1 MKESLEYNLPQ
12 NAYINFDAL
21 SLKDFIIQRLN
32 ENATFTD
39 QNYEGSNLA
48 AFIDIIAYSYH
59 VLLFYLNQTASESMF
74 SQATLYENVNKIVNL
89 IGYKPTGKQTSLVP
103 VDCTASSALPEGS
116 YTLKK
121 YSFFLVDKIA
131 YTILDDFTFEK
142 TVSGEQNIENIK
154 NNLILYQGNIN
165 EYPIYTAI
173 GVDFETLP
181 IVVEN
186 RVDKNDVRFIA
197 DGTISVYVKE
207 KIDGKWH
214 RYEQIENIFLARN
227 NDRYYSVR
235 LNDNGLYEVKF
246 GNDVFGRKLKN
257 EDEVA
262 IYYLLSDNTKGIISK
277 GAINGNK
284 LFNYNTSRFNEIY
297 ADTTVISTD
306 EVINLSNTG
315 TLSFNNTENSTP
327 VSNAETVEQIKE
339 NVPKYLNSQL
349 KLVTEQDYD
358 DAFLGKELS
367 NIIAS
372 VKTVSN
378 KTFISEYIDY
388 FYKICVDPNK
398 SNRVIINQVNFA
410 DSCDFN
416 NVNIF
421 CVPKFEITTDGSYP
435 PFLSNSLKNLIIDK
449 ASTRKIISHE
459 IIPRDPVYVAFDIGY
474 TNSTPTLD
482 VINSSYLEIS
492 RTNNFRTNPETLKRK
507 IGDIILEFFK
517 NSNNKLGQKLDLSQ
531 LTSNILKLE
540 GVSGLKTVNNNE
552 VFNGISFFAWNPIYE
567 NSDESIVSQTTTL
580 EFFKFPYFYNPQSIY
595 KKIVITN
602 E

>member
-103 VDCTASSALPEGS
+103 VACTASASLPEGS
-116 YTLKK
+116 YTLRK
-121 YSFFLVDKIA
+121 YSFVLIDKIQ
-131 YTILDDFTFEK
+131 YTVLDDFTFEK
-142 TVSGEQNIENIK
+142 TISGEQDIQNIK
-154 NNLILYQGNIN
+154 NNLILHQGTIG
-165 EYPIYTAI
+165 EYPTYTAI

-186 RVDKNDVRFIA
+186 RVNKNDTRFIA

-207 KIDGKWH
+207 KTDGKWY
-214 RYEQIENIFLARN
+214 RYEPIENIFLARN

-235 LNDNGLYEVKF
+235 LNDNGFYEVKF
-246 GNDVFGRKLKN
+246 GNDIFGKKLKN

-277 GAINGNK
+277 GAIDGNK
-284 LFNYNTSRFNEIY
+284 LFNYNSSRFNQIY
-297 ADTTVISTD
+297 ADTTSISTD
-306 EVINLSNTG
+306 GIIDLLNTG
-315 TLSFNNTENSTP
+315 FLFFSNTENSTP
-327 VSNAETVEQIKE
+327 VSNAETVDQIKQ

-349 KLVTEQDYD
+349 KLATEQDYD

-421 CVPKFEITTDGSYP
+421 CVPKFEITTDGGYP

-449 ASTRKIISHE
+449 ASPRKIISHE
-459 IIPRDPVYVAFDIGY
+459 IVPRDPVYVAFDIGY
-474 TNSTPTLD
+474 TNSTPDLN
-482 VINSSYLEIS
+482 VINTSYLEIS

-507 IGDIILEFFK
+507 IGDIILDFFK

-540 GVSGLKTVNNNE
+540 GVSGLRTVNNNE
-552 VFNGISFFAWNPIYE
+552 IFNGISFFAWNPIYE

-580 EFFKFPYFYNPQSIY
+580 DFFKFPYFYNPQSIY

>member
-32 ENATFTD
+32 ENAKFTD

-89 IGYKPTGKQTSLVP
+89 IGYKPTGRQTSLVP
-103 VDCTASSALPEGS
+103 VSCKATAALPEGS
-116 YTLKK
+116 YTLRK
-121 YSFFLVDKIA
+121 YSFILVDKIQ
-131 YTILDDFTFEK
+131 YTVLDDFTFEK
-142 TVSGEQNIENIK
+142 TITGEQDIETIK
-154 NNLILYQGNIN
+154 NNLILYQGVIG
-165 EYPIYTAI
+165 EYPTYTAT

-207 KIDGKWH
+207 KTDGKWH
-214 RYEQIENIFLARN
+214 RYEEIDNIFLARDS
-227 NDRYYSVR
+227 DRYYSVR

-246 GNDVFGRKLKN
+246 GNDIFGRKLKN

-262 IYYLLSDNTKGIISK
+262 IYYILSDNTKGIIGK
-277 GAINGNK
+277 GSIDGNK
-284 LFNYNTSRFNEIY
+284 LLNYNASRFNEIY
-297 ADTTVISTD
+297 ADTNNINTDNIIS
-306 EVINLSNTG
+306 LSNTG
-315 TLSFNNTENSTP
+315 SLYFSNTENSTP

-358 DAFLGKELS
+358 DAFLGKELT
-367 NIIAS
+367 NIITS

-378 KTFISEYIDY
+378 KTYISEYIDY

-416 NVNIF
+416 NVNVF
-421 CVPKFEITTDGSYP
+421 CVPKFEVTTDGAYP

-449 ASTRKIISHE
+449 ASSRKIISHE
-459 IIPRDPVYVAFDIGY
+459 VIPRDPVYMAFDIGY
-474 TNSTPTLD
+474 TASTPNIN
-482 VINSSYLEIS
+482 VINTSYLEIS
-492 RTNNFRTNPETLKRK
+492 RTNNFRTNPETLKKK
-507 IGDIILEFFK
+507 IGDIILDFFK
-517 NSNNKLGQKLDLSQ
+517 NSNNKLGQKLDISQ

-540 GVSGLKTVNNNE
+540 GVSGLRTVNNNE
-552 VFNGISFFAWNPIYE
+552 IFNGISFFTWNP
-567 NSDESIVSQTTTL
+567 V
-580 EFFKFPYFYNPQSIY
+580 
-595 KKIVITN
+595 
-602 E
+602 